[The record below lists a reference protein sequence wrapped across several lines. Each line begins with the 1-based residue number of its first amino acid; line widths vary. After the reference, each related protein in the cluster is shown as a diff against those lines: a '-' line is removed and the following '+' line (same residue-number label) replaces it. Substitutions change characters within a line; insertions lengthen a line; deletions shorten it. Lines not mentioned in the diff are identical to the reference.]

1 MTNATE
7 IPLDEQR
14 RLLREKIHAQRQ
26 VIAQELGPEPQDNG
40 NGGYPRS
47 SIMRFLTKRPG
58 MSVTVISELAAL
70 ALGTRHAKAV
80 TAALALSRIVRS
92 AMGNGTG
99 RARRDR
105 RL

>member
-1 MTNATE
+1 MTNPPE

-26 VIAQELGPEPQDNG
+26 VIAQELGPEPQENG
-40 NGGYPRS
+40 SYPRS

-58 MSVTVISELAAL
+58 LSVTMVSELAAL
-70 ALGTRHAKAV
+70 ALGTRHAKTV

-92 AMGNGTG
+92 AMGNGA
-99 RARRDR
+99 ARSRRER